1 MAVVMIML
9 FTTELNK
16 NKSTMPMTGQGTVA
30 GEAEGQWI
38 IVSPVRALAE
48 PGLARVLAAAFVIKL
63 AFRVD
68 ETRVFEEKYR
78 FA

>member
-1 MAVVMIML
+1 MRY
-9 FTTELNK
+9 
-16 NKSTMPMTGQGTVA
+16 
-30 GEAEGQWI
+30 I

-48 PGLARVLAAAFVIKL
+48 LGLARVLAAAFVLKL

-68 ETRVFEEKYR
+68 ETQVFEESYR